1 MVAEQLSV
9 INGKYIDIESVVAVK
24 KILVPVDR
32 SGYKEKI
39 IVYAVSLG
47 IAWEAEVTVIHVID
61 PVRGVPGG
69 KVEEKEREREE
80 KAKREAEILVF
91 NTIDPLITIE
101 GLNIKK
107 EVVPESDTVEKT
119 IIDYAKKNDID
130 VIVIGT
136 KGMSA
141 VEEYFFGSVA
151 NAVIHHAH
159 CPVLAIR

>member
-1 MVAEQLSV
+1 MEINVDSEALV
-9 INGKYIDIESVVAVK
+9 IVK

-39 IVYAVSLG
+39 IAYAVSLG
-47 IAWEAEVTVIHVID
+47 IAWEAEITVIHVID

-80 KAKREAEILVF
+80 EAKRQAELLMLNI
-91 NTIDPLITIE
+91 IDPLLRKE
-101 GLNIKK
+101 GVNIKK
-107 EVVPESDTVEKT
+107 EVIEESDTVEKA
-119 IIDYAKKNDID
+119 IIDYAKKNNIDI
-130 VIVIGT
+130 IVIGT
-136 KGMSA
+136 KGMTA

-159 CPVLAIR
+159 CPVFAIR

>member
-1 MVAEQLSV
+1 MEKNVGSEAL
-9 INGKYIDIESVVAVK
+9 VAVK
-24 KILVPVDR
+24 RILVPVDR

-39 IVYAVSLG
+39 IAYAVSLG

-61 PVRGVPGG
+61 PGRGVPGA
-69 KVEEKEREREE
+69 KVKEKERQREE
-80 KAKREAEILVF
+80 KAKREAEMVALD
-91 NTIDPLITIE
+91 TIDPLIGIK

-107 EVVPESDTVEKT
+107 EVVEESDTVEKT

-130 VIVIGT
+130 IIVIGT

-151 NAVIHHAH
+151 NAVVQHAH
-159 CPVLAIR
+159 CPVFAIR

>member
-1 MVAEQLSV
+1 MEKNVDSEALA
-9 INGKYIDIESVVAVK
+9 AVK

-39 IVYAVSLG
+39 ILYAVSLG

-61 PVRGVPGG
+61 PGRGVPGG
-69 KVEEKEREREE
+69 KVEEKKRAREE

-91 NTIDPLITIE
+91 NTIDPLIRIQ

-107 EVVPESDTVEKT
+107 EFVEESDSVEKT

-130 VIVIGT
+130 IIVIGT

-141 VEEYFFGSVA
+141 VEEYFLEVLRTLSFNMRIVPCLQSVESMF
-151 NAVIHHAH
+151 NEQ
-159 CPVLAIR
+159 

>member
-1 MVAEQLSV
+1 MEKNVDSEALA
-9 INGKYIDIESVVAVK
+9 AVK

-61 PVRGVPGG
+61 PGRGVPGG
-69 KVEEKEREREE
+69 KVKEKERQREE
-80 KAKREAEILVF
+80 IAKREAEMLVLD
-91 NTIDPLITIE
+91 TIDPLIGIK

-107 EVVPESDTVEKT
+107 EVVEESDTVEKT
-119 IIDYAKKNDID
+119 IIDYAKENDID
-130 VIVIGT
+130 IIVIGT

-159 CPVLAIR
+159 CPVFAIR

>member
-1 MVAEQLSV
+1 MLLMEKNVDSEALA
-9 INGKYIDIESVVAVK
+9 AVK

-39 IVYAVSLG
+39 IVYAISLG
-47 IAWEAEVTVIHVID
+47 IAWEAEVTVIHVIY
-61 PVRGVPGG
+61 PGRGVPGG
-69 KVEEKEREREE
+69 KVEEQEREREE

-91 NTIDPLITIE
+91 NTIDPLIGIE

-107 EVVPESDTVEKT
+107 EFVEESDSVEKT

-130 VIVIGT
+130 IIVIGT

-151 NAVIHHAH
+151 NAVIQHAH
-159 CPVLAIR
+159 CPVFAIR

>member
-1 MVAEQLSV
+1 MEKNVGSEAL
-9 INGKYIDIESVVAVK
+9 VAVK
-24 KILVPVDR
+24 RILVPVDR

-39 IVYAVSLG
+39 IAYAVSLG

-61 PVRGVPGG
+61 PGRGVPGG

-91 NTIDPLITIE
+91 NAIDPLIRIE

-107 EVVPESDTVEKT
+107 EVVEESGTIEKT
-119 IIDYAKKNDID
+119 IIDYAKKKDID
-130 VIVIGT
+130 IIVIGT

-159 CPVLAIR
+159 CPVFAIR